1 MVHVSRLVALFAI
14 PVLFSGAA
22 AAQTVDEVLTA
33 RFEGRFLEAAD
44 LAEGLGTSEGYALGA
59 QALAIYGHHLAA
71 TREEAQATLLR
82 AIDLAEKAVE
92 LDDSSPLAHQEL
104 AHAMGRYAETLP
116 TTEALSGGYAEKTI
130 ASMRRGLEL
139 DPDFVYGHLAVAGW
153 HARIINAAGFL
164 GALIYGASEDE
175 AIAHYQRAT
184 ELGPDNVIVMAGH
197 AIGLLMLDDDDY
209 RGQVEEL
216 LTRIEA
222 APKEDAYERLMH
234 EEVLKHLEAIDG
246 S

>member
-1 MVHVSRLVALFAI
+1 
-14 PVLFSGAA
+14 
-22 AAQTVDEVLTA
+22 
-33 RFEGRFLEAAD
+33 
-44 LAEGLGTSEGYALGA
+44 
-59 QALAIYGHHLAA
+59 
-71 TREEAQATLLR
+71 
-82 AIDLAEKAVE
+82 
-92 LDDSSPLAHQEL
+92 
-104 AHAMGRYAETLP
+104 
-116 TTEALSGGYAEKTI
+116 
-130 ASMRRGLEL
+130 
-139 DPDFVYGHLAVAGW
+139 
-153 HARIINAAGFL
+153 INAAGFL

-184 ELGPDNVIVMAGH
+184 ELAPDNVIVMAGQ